1 MNEGNYQGETAY
13 TNKIKDNAEKLLAGV
28 RQTVMVTNMS
38 LATALGTPFMATYES
53 DDGILVMALRTN
65 NTAIIIAA
73 AGNSYSVIQSDI
85 IIAKEG
91 IGERRSIFKCETEEE
106 ANEIWDLLNDK
117 MYAWSKGEV
126 EQVEIG

>member
-53 DDGILVMALRTN
+53 DDGILVMALKPN
-65 NTAIIIAA
+65 NTAILAATGNNSNSIIK
-73 AGNSYSVIQSDI
+73 SDLI
-85 IIAKEG
+85 ITKDG
-91 IGERRSIFKCETEEE
+91 IGERRSTFQCETEEDAE
-106 ANEIWDLLNDK
+106 EIWNLINDK
-117 MYAWSKGEV
+117 MYAWSKDEI
-126 EQVEIG
+126 EQVELS